1 MAPKRSIPVRTR
13 RPAVQ
18 DAPRALTLLG
28 SLAILLAAGLC
39 VAPLARAQSAASPG
53 PGSKSAVRL
62 VSAGERAVVAH
73 PRRLIVK
80 FKPGVAA
87 RGSAKALSFAG
98 VRTLKHL
105 RTPRLRTVEIRD
117 KRRRIDEVLAKLR
130 RQPGVEYAEPDYR
143 VHVDALYP
151 DDPRFGEL
159 WGLHNTGQSGGTP
172 DVDVDAPEA
181 WSQTT
186 GDSGVV
192 VGVIDTGVDYTHED
206 LAANMWR
213 NPGET
218 ENGLDDDGNGYVDD
232 VFGINCITGTGDP
245 FDDHYH
251 GTHVAGTIGAVGDNG
266 IGVAGMSW
274 NVRIM
279 ALKFLDSEGGGW
291 TSDAIECLEYATAM
305 RATGVNVRVTSNSWG
320 GGGFS
325 QALEDAIRASGQA
338 GMLFVAA
345 AGNYTQDNDVAAAY
359 PASYG
364 LDNVISV
371 AATDRDDALASF
383 SNIGVTS
390 VDLAAPGV
398 SILSTSPGNDYR
410 WLEGTSM
417 ATPHVS
423 GAATLIW
430 ARHPSASATAV
441 KSLLLASVDPL
452 ASVAGRVLTSGR
464 LNAASAMCA
473 PGDHRLM
480 LLPADGFRPA
490 MDVENR
496 VEALLL
502 DCAAPIL
509 GGSVEVSFSK
519 ADAPLALL
527 DNGVAPDA
535 TANDGIYTGGWTPDG
550 AGEVT
555 LTAEASF
562 PGGSLERSVTWY
574 LPDYLV
580 SDDVPFDWVD
590 TTAGSAS
597 GIATDDDAVQIPVG
611 FDFEFYGVT
620 HDVVTISSNGYLTFG
635 PMGWEYNNKSIP
647 SMLEPS
653 GLIAPYWDDL
663 DPSSGGEVVYLL
675 EGSAPDRSL
684 TVEWRGVPYTWIGGA
699 ATFQV
704 TLYEVNNRVVFRY
717 LDVDSG
723 TPSYDLGES
732 ATIGIEDAAGE
743 RGIGYSFNA
752 PTVSN
757 GMAIEL
763 SPCPDTDKD
772 GVCEIE
778 DNCPFAP
785 NPGQEDTGGVG
796 ATPPDGIGDACQCGD
811 VTDDGRVTLVD
822 FAQIRQFVASG
833 GTVLPSSSFVPD
845 KCDVNGDQACS
856 LADFTHTRTAVALGT
871 GHSQSP
877 VIVQGC
883 PASIP

>member
-1 MAPKRSIPVRTR
+1 MSEVP
-13 RPAVQ
+13 RP
-18 DAPRALTLLG
+18 RMLLG
-28 SLAILLAAGLC
+28 SLAVFLAAGLC

-279 ALKFLDSEGGGW
+279 ALKFLDSTGNGW

-305 RATGVNVRVTSNSWG
+305 RANGVNVRVTSNSWG

-338 GMLFVAA
+338 GMLFVVA
-345 AGNYTQDNDVAAAY
+345 AGNDGIDIDLEPDY
-359 PASYG
+359 PASYD
-364 LDNVISV
+364 LDSVISV
-371 AATDRDDALASF
+371 AATDRNGALASF
-383 SNIGVTS
+383 SNVGVAS

-398 SILSTSPGNDYR
+398 SILSTSPGNGYR
-410 WLEGTSM
+410 LLQGTSM

-423 GAATLIW
+423 GAAALIW
-430 ARHPSASATAV
+430 ARHPSASAAAV
-441 KSLLLASVDPL
+441 KSLLLASTDPL
-452 ASVAGRVLTSGR
+452 ASVAGRVATSGR

-473 PGDHRLM
+473 PGDYRLT
-480 LLPADGFRPA
+480 LLPGDGFRGATTQP
-490 MDVENR
+490 NR
-496 VEALLL
+496 IEALLL
-502 DCAAPIL
+502 DCVAPIL
-509 GGSVEVSFSK
+509 GGSIEVSFSN
-519 ADAPLALL
+519 AAAPLALL
-527 DNGVAPDA
+527 DNGVSPDSV
-535 TANDGIYTGGWTPDG
+535 ANDGIYTGVWNAEGT
-550 AGEVT
+550 GEVT
-555 LTAEASF
+555 LTAGASF
-562 PGGSLERSVTWY
+562 PGGSLEKSVLWY
-574 LPDYLV
+574 LPDYVV

-590 TTAGSAS
+590 TTASTAS
-597 GIATDDDAVQIPVG
+597 GVTGDDHSARVPIG
-611 FDFEFYGVT
+611 FDFEFYGAIRNA
-620 HDVVTISSNGYLTFG
+620 VTISSNGYLTFG
-635 PMGWEYNNKSIP
+635 FSGSSYYNERIP
-647 SMLEPS
+647 HAAQPS
-653 GLIAPYWDDL
+653 DLIAVYWDDL
-663 DPSSGGEVVYLL
+663 NPTSGGEVVYLL
-675 EGSAPDRSL
+675 EGSAPSRSL
-684 TVEWRGVPYTWIGGA
+684 TVEWRGVPYFGSGGT
-699 ATFQV
+699 ATIQA
-704 TLYEVNNRVVFRY
+704 TLYEADGRIVFRY
-717 LDVDSG
+717 LDVVSG
-723 TPSYDLGES
+723 NASHDRGIS
-732 ATIGIEDAAGE
+732 ATVGIEDATGQ
-743 RGIGYSFNA
+743 RGLQYSHDESA
-752 PTVSN
+752 ISN
-757 GMAIEL
+757 GMAIEFSL
-763 SPCPDTDKD
+763 PVTSLCADQDGDGICDTGDLCPYASD
-772 GVCEIE
+772 
-778 DNCPFAP
+778 
-785 NPGQEDTGGVG
+785 PGQEDTGGTG
-796 ATPPDGIGDACQCGD
+796 GDLPDGIGDACQCGD
-811 VTDDGRVTLVD
+811 VTDDGRITLTD
-822 FAQIRQFVASG
+822 FVQIRQFVASG
-833 GTVLPSSSFVPD
+833 GTALPSPSFVPD
-845 KCDVNGDQACS
+845 KCDVSGDQQCS
-856 LADFTHTRTAVALGT
+856 LADFAFVRKAVAVGT
-871 GHSQSP
+871 NHSPLIEQS
-877 VIVQGC
+877 C
-883 PASIP
+883 PAAIP